1 MNIIPAIDIKNG
13 KVVKAVKGNRDSYVP
28 IENDSDFSSDPFK
41 FIRKMTEIYHPSIFY
56 IADIDS
62 LMSESDNVDLIK
74 DIASD
79 NKYINFW
86 VDIGGKID
94 YRLTKKN
101 IIPILCSESCSSI
114 KNINYMYKDYIHSYD
129 YKNRLL
135 GIDSFKNFDSS
146 YKTKVIFMNI
156 TDVGN
161 KRGPDYKH
169 ISAMNKKSSV
179 QYYVGGGIKS
189 TFDINKL
196 ELMGFSGVLVSSLLF
211 KKDTNSFLIKKRA
224 GK

>member
-28 IENDSDFSSDPFK
+28 IGNDSGFSSDPLK

-62 LMSESDNVDLIK
+62 LISKSDNINLIK
-74 DIASD
+74 NIARE

-94 YRLTKKN
+94 HRLTKKN

-146 YKTKVIFMNI
+146 YKTKIILMNI
-156 TDVGN
+156 ADVGN
-161 KRGPDYKH
+161 ERGPDYKY
-169 ISAMNKKSSV
+169 IRAMNKKKSV

-224 GK
+224 DK

>member
-1 MNIIPAIDIKNG
+1 
-13 KVVKAVKGNRDSYVP
+13 
-28 IENDSDFSSDPFK
+28 
-41 FIRKMTEIYHPSIFY
+41 
-56 IADIDS
+56 
-62 LMSESDNVDLIK
+62 
-74 DIASD
+74 
-79 NKYINFW
+79 
-86 VDIGGKID
+86 
-94 YRLTKKN
+94 
-101 IIPILCSESCSSI
+101 
-114 KNINYMYKDYIHSYD
+114 MYKDYIHSYD

-156 TDVGN
+156 ADVGN
-161 KRGPDYKH
+161 KRGPDYKY
-169 ISAMNKKSSV
+169 IRAMNKKSSV